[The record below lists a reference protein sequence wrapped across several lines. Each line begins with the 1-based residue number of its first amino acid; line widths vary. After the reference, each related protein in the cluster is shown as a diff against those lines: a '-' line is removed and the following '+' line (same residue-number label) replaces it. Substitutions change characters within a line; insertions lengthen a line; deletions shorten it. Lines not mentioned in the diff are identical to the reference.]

1 MKKKNLLYSL
11 YSAAFIGMC
20 LVPSALMP
28 FVKADD
34 SKEKRKAADAP
45 KLTDEDGKLNFG
57 FFQDFENY
65 FSDHFAFRQ
74 QLVTADGRIKT
85 AVFGTSPNKN
95 VIAGKDGWLYYGETL
110 DDYLHI
116 NTLSDRSIENIRH
129 NLDMIYDYCTE
140 KEIQFVFTVAPNKN
154 SIYSQYMPSHYV
166 SSGQS
171 GNYERLAKTLVDTPY
186 WVDMKLTLQ
195 NTTSGVPLYHKTD
208 THWNNMGAYVGHAR
222 LMAVLGK
229 DVCPAGTSWYTKNND
244 RLGDLAAMIYPAEDA
259 KDTQVYN
266 DYQFTYSYRG
276 AFHRLDDMT
285 IRTVCSGKDG
295 NLKMFRDS
303 YGEAILPYMAECFG
317 TAEFSRFVPYELYSV
332 NDGAVIIEIVERNMG
347 DLQKYAP
354 IMQAPE
360 ADLTGIAPM
369 PYNGDDITV
378 ETELNGG
385 MTHIFGEL
393 PEEFF
398 GEGFTEI
405 YVKSG
410 ENTFR
415 AFNCFEDKLLGR
427 ENEISDRGFSLYLS
441 PELSPTDGHITITA
455 VSSGGKSVSADIQL

>member
-28 FVKADD
+28 FVKSDE
-34 SKEKRKAADAP
+34 SKEKRQAAEAP

-85 AVFGTSPNKN
+85 AVFGTSPNKD

-116 NTLSDRSIENIRH
+116 NTLSERSVENISH
-129 NLDMIYDYCTE
+129 NLDLINDYCTD
-140 KEIQFVFTVAPNKN
+140 KGVQFIFTVAPNKN

-171 GNYERLAKTLVDTPY
+171 GNYERLAKALAGRSY
-186 WVDMKLTLQ
+186 WVDMKITLQ
-195 NTTSGVPLYHKTD
+195 NTSSGVPLYHKTD
-208 THWNNMGAYVGHAR
+208 THWNNMGAYVGHVR
-222 LMAVLGK
+222 LMEALGRE
-229 DVCPAGTSWYTKNND
+229 VCPAGTSWYTKNND

-266 DYQFTYSYRG
+266 DYQFTYTYRG

-285 IRTVCSGKDG
+285 IKTVCGGKEG

-332 NDGAVIIEIVERNMG
+332 SDGAVIIEIVERNMG

-354 IMQAPE
+354 IMPAPE
-360 ADLTGIAPM
+360 TVLTGILPSS
-369 PYNGDDITV
+369 YSGSDIIA
-378 ETELNGG
+378 ETEINGG

-405 YVKSG
+405 YVTSG
-410 ENTFR
+410 GTSFR

-427 ENEISDRGFSLYLS
+427 EGEVSDRGFSLYL
-441 PELSPTDGHITITA
+441 PQEQAPTDGRITITA
-455 VSSGGKSVSADIQL
+455 VSSEGKSVSADIQL